1 MAVSGC
7 GACVADPTY
16 RSTSVDPVPTLAEA
30 LGHDA
35 DTRLL
40 ILSADLVGSTH
51 AATAAGITALREG
64 LASTATLMMPGPWA
78 RHAADRFAAAPELDV
93 GIHLT
98 LNAELED
105 FRWAPLTHAPSL
117 LDGDGGFPRT
127 PADLWD
133 HADIDEI
140 RRECR
145 AQVERAASWGVE
157 VTHLTTHLLALQQ
170 RPEFFDVLLD
180 VACEAQLPVRLESGS
195 AETDAGFPFRSLA
208 EQEGIWMPDHFRL
221 VRGGAR
227 RHLDSVLADL
237 PAGVTE
243 VALAPALAAEELRA
257 IDPAA
262 AGRFDDLAVLTD
274 RGLAERLDRLGAV
287 RVGYREIRDAMRG
300 AAI

>member
-1 MAVSGC
+1 
-7 GACVADPTY
+7 
-16 RSTSVDPVPTLAEA
+16 VPTLAEA

-51 AATAAGITALREG
+51 AATAAGIHALQEG
-64 LASTATLMMPGPWA
+64 LATTATLMMPGPWA
-78 RHAADRFAAAPELDV
+78 RHAADRFTASPNLDV

-145 AQVERAASWGVE
+145 AQLERATSWGVE

-180 VACEAQLPVRLESGS
+180 IASEALLPVRLESGT
-195 AETDAGFPFRSLA
+195 AESDAGFPFRALA
-208 EQEGIWMPDHFRL
+208 EQEGIWIPDHFRL

-227 RHLDSVLADL
+227 THLNNVLTDIR
-237 PAGVTE
+237 AGVTE
-243 VALAPALAAEELRA
+243 VAFAPAIAAEELRA

-262 AGRFDDLAVLTD
+262 ASRFDDLEVLTD
-274 RGLAERLDRLGAV
+274 RALAEQLDRLDVV
-287 RVGYREIRDAMRG
+287 RIGYREIRDAMR
-300 AAI
+300 AAMT

>member
-1 MAVSGC
+1 M
-7 GACVADPTY
+7 
-16 RSTSVDPVPTLAEA
+16 PTLAEA

-51 AATAAGITALREG
+51 AATAAGIHALQEG
-64 LASTATLMMPGPWA
+64 LATTATLMMPGPWA
-78 RHAADRFAAAPELDV
+78 RHAADRFTASPNLDV

-145 AQVERAASWGVE
+145 AQLERATSWGVE
-157 VTHLTTHLLALQQ
+157 VIHLTTHLLALQQ

-180 VACEAQLPVRLESGS
+180 IASEAQLPVRLESGT
-195 AETDAGFPFRSLA
+195 AESDAGFPFRALA
-208 EQEGIWMPDHFRL
+208 EQEGIWIPDHFRL

-227 RHLDSVLADL
+227 THLNNVLTNIR
-237 PAGVTE
+237 AGVTE
-243 VALAPALAAEELRA
+243 VAFAPAIAAEELRA

-262 AGRFDDLAVLTD
+262 ASRFDDLEVLTD
-274 RGLAERLDRLGAV
+274 RALAEQLDRLDVV
-287 RVGYREIRDAMRG
+287 RIGYREIRDAMR
-300 AAI
+300 AAMT

>member
-1 MAVSGC
+1 M
-7 GACVADPTY
+7 
-16 RSTSVDPVPTLAEA
+16 PTLAEA

-51 AATAAGITALREG
+51 AATAAGIHALQEG
-64 LASTATLMMPGPWA
+64 LATTATLMMPGPWA
-78 RHAADRFAAAPELDV
+78 RHAADRFTASPNLDV

-145 AQVERAASWGVE
+145 AQLERATSWGVE

-180 VACEAQLPVRLESGS
+180 IASEAQLPVRLESGT
-195 AETDAGFPFRSLA
+195 AESDAGFPFRALA
-208 EQEGIWMPDHFRL
+208 EQEGIWIPDHFRL
-221 VRGGAR
+221 VRAGAR
-227 RHLDSVLADL
+227 THLNNVLTNIR
-237 PAGVTE
+237 AGVTE
-243 VALAPALAAEELRA
+243 VAFAPAIAAEELRA

-262 AGRFDDLAVLTD
+262 ASRFDDLEVLTD
-274 RGLAERLDRLGAV
+274 RALAEQLDRLDVV
-287 RVGYREIRDAMRG
+287 RIGYREIRDAMR
-300 AAI
+300 AAMT

>member
-1 MAVSGC
+1 MHS
-7 GACVADPTY
+7 
-16 RSTSVDPVPTLAEA
+16 LAEA

-35 DTRLL
+35 DARLL
-40 ILSADLVGSTH
+40 ILSADLMGSTH
-51 AATAAGITALREG
+51 AATAAGLTALRDG
-64 LASTATLMMPGPWA
+64 CATTSTLMMPGPWA
-78 RHAADRFAAAPELDV
+78 RHAADQLANAPTLDV

-133 HADIDEI
+133 HADIDEV

-145 AQVERAASWGVE
+145 AQVERAISWGVDP
-157 VTHLTTHLLALQQ
+157 THLTTHLLALQQ

-180 VACEAQLPVRLESGS
+180 VACEAGLPVRLES
-195 AETDAGFPFRSLA
+195 ETETAAGFPFRRLA
-208 EQEGIWMPDHFRL
+208 AEEGVLMPDHFRL

-227 RHLDSVLADL
+227 GHLDAVLADL

-243 VALAPALAAEELRA
+243 VALAPALAAEEIRA
-257 IDPAA
+257 IDPDAN
-262 AGRFDDLAVLTD
+262 GRFDDLAVLTD
-274 RGLAERLDRLGAV
+274 RTLESRLDAAGVTRI
-287 RVGYREIRDAMRG
+287 GYRTIREAQR
-300 AAI
+300 ART

>member
-1 MAVSGC
+1 M
-7 GACVADPTY
+7 
-16 RSTSVDPVPTLAEA
+16 PTLAEA

-51 AATAAGITALREG
+51 AATAAGIHALQEG
-64 LASTATLMMPGPWA
+64 LATTATLMMPGPWA
-78 RHAADRFAAAPELDV
+78 RHAADRFTASPNLDV

-145 AQVERAASWGVE
+145 AQLERATSWGVE

-180 VACEAQLPVRLESGS
+180 IASEAQLPVRLESGT
-195 AETDAGFPFRSLA
+195 AESDAGFPFRALA
-208 EQEGIWMPDHFRL
+208 EQEGIWIPDHFRL

-227 RHLDSVLADL
+227 THLNNVLTNIRR
-237 PAGVTE
+237 GVTE
-243 VALAPALAAEELRA
+243 VAFAPAIAAEELRA

-262 AGRFDDLAVLTD
+262 ASRLDDLEVLTD
-274 RGLAERLDRLGAV
+274 RALAEQLDRLDVV
-287 RVGYREIRDAMRG
+287 RIGYREIRDAMR
-300 AAI
+300 AAMT

>member
-1 MAVSGC
+1 M
-7 GACVADPTY
+7 
-16 RSTSVDPVPTLAEA
+16 PTLAEA

-51 AATAAGITALREG
+51 AATAAGNHALQEG
-64 LASTATLMMPGPWA
+64 LATTATLMMPGPWA
-78 RHAADRFAAAPELDV
+78 RHAADRFTASPNLDV

-145 AQVERAASWGVE
+145 AQLERATSWGVE

-180 VACEAQLPVRLESGS
+180 IASEAQLPVRLESGT
-195 AETDAGFPFRSLA
+195 AESDAGFPFRALA
-208 EQEGIWMPDHFRL
+208 EQEGIWIPDHFRL

-227 RHLDSVLADL
+227 THLNNVLTNIR
-237 PAGVTE
+237 AGVTE
-243 VALAPALAAEELRA
+243 VAFAPAIAAEELRA

-262 AGRFDDLAVLTD
+262 ASRFDDLEVLTD
-274 RGLAERLDRLGAV
+274 RALAEQLDRLDVV
-287 RVGYREIRDAMRG
+287 RIGYREIRDAMR
-300 AAI
+300 AAMT

>member
-1 MAVSGC
+1 
-7 GACVADPTY
+7 
-16 RSTSVDPVPTLAEA
+16 VPTLAEA

-51 AATAAGITALREG
+51 AATAAGIHALQEG
-64 LASTATLMMPGPWA
+64 LATTATLMMPGPWA
-78 RHAADRFAAAPELDV
+78 RHAADRFTASPNLDV

-145 AQVERAASWGVE
+145 AQLERATSWGVE

-180 VACEAQLPVRLESGS
+180 IASEAQLPVRLESGT
-195 AETDAGFPFRSLA
+195 AESDAGFPFRALA
-208 EQEGIWMPDHFRL
+208 EQEGIWIPDHFRL

-227 RHLDSVLADL
+227 THLNNVLTNIRV
-237 PAGVTE
+237 GVTE
-243 VALAPALAAEELRA
+243 VAFAPAIAAEELRA

-262 AGRFDDLAVLTD
+262 ASRFDDLEVLTD
-274 RGLAERLDRLGAV
+274 RALAEQLDRLDVV
-287 RVGYREIRDAMRG
+287 RIGYREIRDAMR
-300 AAI
+300 AAMT